1 MPNAEC
7 LALLMGDDPPQEIET
22 RNLLYRP
29 SYVIAP
35 NNDRARR
42 PPSHHGLSDDAY
54 VLIYALG
61 LPEAVAN
68 PPRPR
73 LPNLLPKGDEDDP
86 RG

>member
-1 MPNAEC
+1 MSSILVVRFIEMR
-7 LALLMGDDPPQEIET
+7 ALVNIIK
-22 RNLLYRP
+22 Y
-29 SYVIAP
+29 
-35 NNDRARR
+35 
-42 PPSHHGLSDDAY
+42 GLSRRR

-73 LPNLLPKGDEDDP
+73 LPPKGDEDDP